1 MTRYKILNI
10 DVGVALWP
18 AVQVVVGGGF
28 GQPTAHSAL
37 SFISAIWVQIIDC
50 GCDGIMSMGMETP
63 CPALYNIY
71 ILSIHRIYNIYILSI
86 DRVNMPGKLRQV
98 SPEHVWL
105 CRVTYRVNRAFY
117 FLQQPHPR
125 GWFESEWTR
134 LTNLC
139 PDSIFN
145 ILLCVPSSRIKRECL
160 TISNHLPSTNQQ
172 QWHWQSKLVFS
183 LVYTGKL
190 T

>member
-1 MTRYKILNI
+1 MTRSS
-10 DVGVALWP
+10 GC
-18 AVQVVVGGGF
+18 GGGRVWA
-28 GQPTAHSAL
+28 AHCTL
-37 SFISAIWVQIIDC
+37 
-50 GCDGIMSMGMETP
+50 GIVIHICYLGPDYRLWLWRVGIMSMSMGMETP
-63 CPALYNIY
+63 CPDIYNIY

-105 CRVTYRVNRAFY
+105 CRVTYRVNRASY
-117 FLQQPHPR
+117 FLPQPHPR

-139 PDSIFN
+139 PDSTFN
-145 ILLCVPSSRIKRECL
+145 ILLYVSSSRMKRECL